1 MQVSSRILKLS
12 HSRRLHHNGVSR
24 NGNQTTGTLDPN
36 SLRTVLAGHST
47 LNSFWPERRLADIFI
62 MAFEKASHVDSDN
75 GTNNDLKQ
83 AEHGTAAVAGV
94 NNDIIIDEA
103 AEKALIRKLDRWI
116 IPPVMLLYLF
126 SFLDRVNIGNARLY
140 HMESDLGLVGNQ
152 YQLAVS
158 VLFVTYI
165 LSELPSNLVIKKF
178 TPSRWLAF
186 ITVAWG
192 LVATLTGLVHN
203 FASLI
208 ACRLIL
214 GALEGGLFPGLT
226 IYLTM
231 FYTKREYGLRIG
243 YLFVSAA
250 IAGSMGGLLAYAIG
264 FMEGVA
270 GMNGWR
276 WIMIIE
282 GIPTVFLGIAIWWWL
297 ADDPESAHYLTP
309 DERALIDLR
318 MRRQVGRTRDG
329 DLMHKADVYAG
340 LKDVKIWLFC
350 VGQFGGDVIL
360 YGYSTFLPTIIRGL
374 GSWSN
379 AQVQALTIPCYALGA
394 VTYLVVAW
402 LSDRTQKRAVFVIV
416 FGLVCTV
423 GYAILVSSASGSVK
437 YFGCF
442 LAAMGLYVV
451 VGIPLAWLPS
461 NNPRYGKRTVATGL
475 QLTIGNSAG
484 VPAPFVSLVS
494 ISTVS
499 QKCNVPLLHAN
510 RPPQNSS
517 TKPPTPRSSSRAT
530 PCQWPLW
537 PPRH

>member
-1 MQVSSRILKLS
+1 
-12 HSRRLHHNGVSR
+12 
-24 NGNQTTGTLDPN
+24 
-36 SLRTVLAGHST
+36 
-47 LNSFWPERRLADIFI
+47 
-62 MAFEKASHVDSDN
+62 MAIAKNDDVDFAN
-75 GTNNDLKQ
+75 GTTDDLKKAEQ
-83 AEHGTAAVAGV
+83 ATGDNT
-94 NNDIIIDEA
+94 DIIIDEA

-126 SFLDRVNIGNARLY
+126 SFLDRVNIGNARIY
-140 HMESDLGLVGNQ
+140 HMESDLGLEGNQ

-192 LVATLTGLVHN
+192 LVATMTGLVQN
-203 FASLI
+203 FAGLV
-208 ACRLIL
+208 ACRIIL
-214 GALEGGLFPGLT
+214 GALEGGLFPGLA

-282 GIPTVFLGIAIWWWL
+282 GIPTVFLGVAIWWWL
-297 ADDPESAHYLTP
+297 ADDPDSAHYLTP
-309 DERALIDLR
+309 EERLLIEARMLR
-318 MRRQVGRTRDG
+318 QIGRTKNG

-340 LKDVKIWLFC
+340 LKDIKIWLFC
-350 VGQFGGDVIL
+350 VGQFGGDIIL

-374 GSWSN
+374 GNWSN

-402 LSDRTQKRAVFVIV
+402 LSDRTQKRAVFVIT
-416 FGLVCTV
+416 FGLVCTL
-423 GYAILVSSASGSVK
+423 GYAILVSPAPGNVK

-484 VPAPFVSLVS
+484 VPAPFLYQTIDAPQFIKGHAVSMAFVAT
-494 ISTVS
+494 STLIYIAFWLYF
-499 QKCNVPLLHAN
+499 K
-510 RPPQNSS
+510 RQNAQRDAGKVDKRVLGLSEAEVEELGEYN
-517 TKPPTPRSSSRAT
+517 PRFRYT
-530 PCQWPLW
+530 Y
-537 PPRH
+537 